1 MPAPRIGS
9 IVGYVDR
16 EAIAAARLAT
26 LGVAIGAVLRRRRH
40 GLLVLVALLLADWIL
55 ESVSSIIRDYGPV
68 SAINAFSDPT
78 HRHLLSTGTAS
89 VIAVGWAILA
99 SSPRVSSSIRTSEPS
114 KSSPAQASAPTTLPP
129 VSVEARVGLRDERPR
144 AGWLTRR

>member
-26 LGVAIGAVLRRRRH
+26 LGVAIVAVLRRRRL

-55 ESVSSIIRDYGPV
+55 ESVSSFIRDYGPV

-89 VIAVGWAILA
+89 VIAVAWAILA
-99 SSPRVSSSIRTSEPS
+99 LI
-114 KSSPAQASAPTTLPP
+114 AASLILDTHVGT
-129 VSVEARVGLRDERPR
+129 VEK
-144 AGWLTRR
+144 

>member
-26 LGVAIGAVLRRRRH
+26 LGVAIGAVLRRRRL

-55 ESVSSIIRDYGPV
+55 ESVSSFIRDYGPV

-78 HRHLLSTGTAS
+78 HRHLLSTGTAG
-89 VIAVGWAILA
+89 VIAVAWAILA
-99 SSPRVSSSIRTSEPS
+99 LIAASLILDTRVGPS
-114 KSSPAQASAPTTLPP
+114 KASSPAPARRQRP
-129 VSVEARVGLRDERPR
+129 V
-144 AGWLTRR
+144 RR